1 MAEGRI
7 IKKCISES
15 KKLAELKSDSARLL
29 YTWLIPHL
37 DSSGRYVADPEII
50 KGHIVPKIKTM
61 TISKI
66 KQILD
71 ELADTGLIRLYKSNG
86 EVYLELIKFAE
97 FQKSLALDREPK
109 SKLPAPDPDG
119 KNEFR
124 FKSGFVNY
132 KSGFENFESASENYK
147 SGSAELNLN
156 KIKLNLNKNKREDN
170 NTFAPTRNKFRSEPP
185 PIFDFTS
192 QQWLNITE
200 ELKGAWKEAYPACD
214 IDVELLRMREWI
226 LSNPAKAKKKNW
238 RRFIVNWLART
249 QERGGTRGANIDS
262 QRRLEAI
269 KRVLG
274 GEE

>member
-37 DSSGRYVADPEII
+37 DSAGRYMADPEII

-86 EVYLELIKFAE
+86 EVYLELIKFTE

-109 SKLPAPDPDG
+109 SKFPAPDPDG

-132 KSGFENFESASENYK
+132 KSGFENCESASENYK
-147 SGSAELNLN
+147 SGSAELNLIKLN
-156 KIKLNLNKNKREDN
+156 KIKEEDN
-170 NTFAPTRNKFRSEPP
+170 NIIAPTRKKFRSEPP
-185 PIFDFTS
+185 PVFDFES

-200 ELKGAWKEAYPACD
+200 ELKKAWGETYPACD
-214 IDVELLRMREWI
+214 IELELKRMREWI
-226 LSNPAKAKKKNW
+226 IANPAKGKKRNW
-238 RRFIVNWLART
+238 RRFITNWLART
-249 QERGGTRGANIDS
+249 QDRGGTKGVNIDS

-269 KRVLG
+269 NRFLG
-274 GEE
+274 DEE